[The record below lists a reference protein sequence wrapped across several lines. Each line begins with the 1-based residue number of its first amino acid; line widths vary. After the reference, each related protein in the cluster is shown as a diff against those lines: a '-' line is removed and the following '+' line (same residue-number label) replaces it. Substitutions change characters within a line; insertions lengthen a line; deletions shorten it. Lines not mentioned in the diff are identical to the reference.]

1 MKVTRF
7 VKLFA
12 IAVMA
17 TAGLAA
23 NASAAILVLDDFN
36 VNEGRFALAPTF
48 SGSSTGLAATSTAD
62 RITTDSYEGAGSQQL
77 VFNDDT
83 VAAGGASRV
92 RFLSGG
98 GSAGGGS
105 GQPANTVIPVTT
117 GTDGWIGFALKTT
130 TPGWNVQM
138 WLEGPEN
145 NGSFQKTVIA
155 DGQWHIYEWD
165 LDDETGGTD
174 GWQAAGVPG
183 IVGGDIDVAVG
194 NYTIDSILFRHTA
207 MPATSTIL
215 MDYVA
220 VKSDGRL
227 SIPEPATLALAG
239 FGLLGMVVAARRKN
253 A

>member
-1 MKVTRF
+1 MKVTQF
-7 VKLFA
+7 VHLFA

-17 TAGLAA
+17 TAGFTA
-23 NASAAILVLDDFN
+23 NASAAIMVLDDFN

-48 SGSSTGLAATSTAD
+48 SGSTAGLATTSTAD
-62 RITTDSYEGAGSQQL
+62 RIITDSFEGAGSQQL

-83 VAAGGASRV
+83 VAAGGTSRV

-98 GSAGGGS
+98 GSPGGAS
-105 GQPANTVIPVTT
+105 GQPANTPIAVTA

-145 NGSFQKTVIA
+145 NGSFQKEVIA
-155 DGQWHIYEWD
+155 DGQWHTYSWN
-165 LDDETGGTD
+165 LDDETGGVD

-183 IVGGDIDVAVG
+183 IVGGDIDVAIG

-220 VKSDGRL
+220 VNTDGR
-227 SIPEPATLALAG
+227 IPEPATLALAG
-239 FGLLGMVVAARRKN
+239 MGLIGLCSVARRKN